1 MIAKLSK
8 IRPMQ
13 VLLHSILA
21 ALLIACQPGEEATG
35 ALEPVVDSARESMTN
50 RNQSPVTGPA
60 GPRVVVIGDLHADLD
75 VTRQVFR
82 LAGAIDVDDEWIG
95 GDLTIVQ
102 LGDLIGRSDDD
113 RQVLDFIFKL
123 RGKAAAGGGVVHVL
137 IGNHE
142 VFGARVDNQAVG
154 RNPFSAFE
162 DMSGLA
168 LDDRRLRRLPENQR
182 ARGAALMAGGP
193 YAVRLAEFPAVLQL
207 GDTVFAHGGVTPRWA
222 EYGVDK
228 INQEVRDWFLGK
240 RNEPDSTLGV
250 DNGDRVMWTRQ
261 FSYNVDFY
269 DCEILAES
277 LRILG
282 AKRMVVAHT
291 VHPEITSRC
300 DNSLWAVDVGMSR
313 AYGGAIQL
321 LEIMDDQELRVIRP

>member
-1 MIAKLSK
+1 MITKLSK
-8 IRPMQ
+8 IRPIR
-13 VLLHSILA
+13 VFLPSILLV
-21 ALLIACQPGEEATG
+21 LLIACQPSDEASATT
-35 ALEPVVDSARESMTN
+35 EPVAVSAEQSTAN
-50 RNQSPVTGPA
+50 RDRSSVTAPMGR
-60 GPRVVVIGDLHADLD
+60 RVVVIGDLHADIGA
-75 VTRQVFR
+75 TRQVFR
-82 LAGAIDVDDEWIG
+82 LAGAIDSDDEWTG

-102 LGDLIGRSDDD
+102 LGDVIGRSDDD
-113 RQVLDFIFKL
+113 RQVLDFMFDI
-123 RGKAAAGGGVVHVL
+123 RSKAAAGGGAVHVL

-162 DMSGLA
+162 DIPGLA
-168 LDDRRLRRLPENQR
+168 LDDRRLQRLPEYQR

-193 YAVRLAEFPAVLQL
+193 YAVRLADFPAVLQL
-207 GDTVFAHGGVTPRWA
+207 GDTVFVHGGVTPRWA
-222 EYGVDK
+222 EYGLDK

-240 RNEPDSTLGV
+240 RNEPNSTLGV

-261 FSYNVDFY
+261 FSYGVDFY
-269 DCEILAES
+269 DCEVLAES

-282 AKRMVVAHT
+282 AKRMIVAHT
-291 VHPEITSRC
+291 VHAEITARC

-321 LEIMDDQELRVIRP
+321 LEIMDDQDLRVIRP